1 MLSHSSRGAM
11 LRAQHDHLRQSIAA
25 VREAATSVSASSD
38 ESLHQS
44 GPALATAISI
54 LDRELRVHLAA
65 EEELLGPVLG
75 TIDPW
80 GPVRLELMRA
90 EHAHQ
95 RAVLEA
101 LRTDRALG
109 PREMARRASDLTADV
124 LADMEAILYLLPQGR
139 IEWITSY

>member
-1 MLSHSSRGAM
+1 MLSHSHKRAV
-11 LRAQHDHLRQSIAA
+11 LRAQHDHLRESIAA
-25 VREAATSVSASSD
+25 VREAAASVSLSSE
-38 ESLHQS
+38 ESLHER

-54 LDRELRVHLAA
+54 LDRELRVHLAT
-65 EEELLGPVLG
+65 EEDLLGPVLG

-109 PREMARRASDLTADV
+109 PREMARRAMDLTADV
-124 LADMEAILYLLPQGR
+124 LADMEAEERGVLDEKVLR
-139 IEWITSY
+139 DE